1 MAEENLGS
9 AAGMDRKAAEKGRK
23 GQKKRRKTE
32 SKTCEKGSEEKR
44 YDR

>member
-1 MAEENLGS
+1 MAEENLGPRRAWIKS
-9 AAGMDRKAAEKGRK
+9 RKEGRES
-23 GQKKRRKTE
+23 QKKKKKTE

>member
-1 MAEENLGS
+1 MAEENLGP
-9 AAGMDRKAAEKGRK
+9 AAGMDKKAAKKAEKARR
-23 GQKKRRKTE
+23 KRRKTE